1 MEDEIITHKVL
12 FHKLQIVLP
21 AVFII
26 GELVLVEGPRGA
38 LAGMEVAVALPVPP
52 LPVPVP
58 SSGPGAFGVA
68 PLVVVPVLHP
78 PWCPMPCGR
87 SLLPAGHSRQ
97 ATMPPLCHPRVHRV
111 MP

>member
-38 LAGMEVAVALPVPP
+38 LAGMEVAVALPVSP
-52 LPVPVP
+52 LPVP
-58 SSGPGAFGVA
+58 SSRPVAFGLA
-68 PLVVVPVLHP
+68 PRVVVPVLCRP
-78 PWCPMPCGR
+78 VPGGM
-87 SLLPAGHSRQ
+87 SLLPAG
-97 ATMPPLCHPRVHRV
+97 PPR
-111 MP
+111 